1 MTSPSL
7 SRLALAGMVVVLVG
21 IVPNAQLAEAGQ
33 EESIQELRARAE
45 AGDAE
50 AQNDLGV
57 IYANGNVL
65 PQNLVQAAAWYRKAA
80 EQGDSRAQANLG
92 LMYATG
98 RGVPRNDVEAVAW
111 YRKGA
116 AQGHRVS
123 KSFLDRM
130 YEDRRGVSEDDAEF
144 IEWLSAAEGQDN
156 AGGEPVD
163 DSVKAE
169 FAILRVAVW
178 DDGLAAGGTALIDL
192 DAEIVVRHEQE
203 QMTVGSWA
211 IGRAVR
217 EERGASIRD
226 FGPLEIGKKY
236 VVLFTHA
243 RRDGST
249 VESSIEL
256 TPAFCVQGCDRDTL
270 HVDVFSTSIE
280 LWGLPIH
287 ATGNK
292 ELEFRR

>member
-1 MTSPSL
+1 MNDYQRRELSISRLGKFFFVLLGLLAVSGAACTSPEQTTEE
-7 SRLALAGMVVVLVG
+7 AIAAGS
-21 IVPNAQLAEAGQ
+21 A
-33 EESIQELRARAE
+33 ELRAQAEQGNAEALYNLGFMYANGEGVPQDDAEARVWYRRAAEQGHVQAQLNVGGEPVDDSIKAERVTESEPEELSLIVGAQQEDIDELRTRAE

-57 IYANGNVL
+57 IYDNGNVL

-92 LMYATG
+92 FMYATG

-130 YEDRRGVSEDDAEF
+130 YEGRRGVSEDDAEF

-192 DAEIVVRHEQE
+192 DA
-203 QMTVGSWA
+203 
-211 IGRAVR
+211 
-217 EERGASIRD
+217 
-226 FGPLEIGKKY
+226 
-236 VVLFTHA
+236 
-243 RRDGST
+243 
-249 VESSIEL
+249 
-256 TPAFCVQGCDRDTL
+256 
-270 HVDVFSTSIE
+270 
-280 LWGLPIH
+280 
-287 ATGNK
+287 
-292 ELEFRR
+292 